1 MILGI
6 IQDEEGNNA
15 VTGTPEN
22 SNQVNYLSL
31 DSTLTKS
38 DDVFTCLVEVSEG
51 ETTQFEVVLNTFSK
65 YRKFY
70 LSRQTVFITM
80 NHHLQVLS
88 ENINFL

>member
-15 VTGTPEN
+15 VTGKPEN

-31 DSTLTKS
+31 DSTLTKT

-51 ETTQFEVVLNTFSK
+51 ETAQFEVVLNTFSK
-65 YRKFY
+65 FY
-70 LSRQTVFITM
+70 T
-80 NHHLQVLS
+80 
-88 ENINFL
+88 